1 MSEIFNNEEYINLS
15 KEDSSL
21 NKNNIKTINK
31 QNELTNIIPF
41 EPDISD
47 LNTINDI
54 NIKKEKSIEIPSNK
68 NIDRKGNCWMFFYN
82 KNDYP
87 LIVIGP
93 HCKILLLKLI
103 IILNINIL

>member
-21 NKNNIKTINK
+21 NKNNISKINKENK
-31 QNELTNIIPF
+31 QNDLTNIMPF
-41 EPDISD
+41 EPYISD
-47 LNTINDI
+47 LNTINDN
-54 NIKKEKSIEIPSNK
+54 NIKKEKSLEIPSNK
-68 NIDRKGNCWMFFYN
+68 NVNRKGNCWMFFYD

-93 HCKILLLKLI
+93 HCKTYY
-103 IILNINIL
+103 